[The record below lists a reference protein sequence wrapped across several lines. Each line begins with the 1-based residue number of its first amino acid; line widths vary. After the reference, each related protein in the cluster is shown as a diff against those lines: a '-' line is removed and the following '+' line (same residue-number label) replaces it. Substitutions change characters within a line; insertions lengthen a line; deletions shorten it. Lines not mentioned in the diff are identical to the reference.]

1 MTMDTLSPSLLRA
14 LAVGLLALV
23 LLLVGGAWLV
33 MAWRQ
38 ARSGL
43 AVDEA
48 LSRRRSG
55 SSLADPDGRSP
66 RTVSLPLDAVVRFGG
81 RWAAG
86 RFGMLLMAEED
97 RILVERAGYRSPN
110 RAKALFLV
118 ARLILTLVF
127 LLVAVLG
134 RQMHGMDGLASN
146 PVFLGLLGFGLGW
159 MAPKWL
165 VQRRVRR
172 RLADAGKELPLLI
185 DLLRLLQGVGLSVDQ
200 SLHIIVDEFH
210 EVMPVLSQELEWS
223 LDMYARG
230 RTREQSL
237 MRLSEHF
244 DNEDLAAI
252 CRLLCQVE
260 EQGGAVQEPL
270 ARFSERLRD
279 QRKLDLKA
287 QIGKLTVKMTGVMV
301 LTLLP
306 ALLIVTG
313 GSGFVAILRGLSRLS
328 G

>member
-1 MTMDTLSPSLLRA
+1 MHALSPSLLIS
-14 LAVGLLALV
+14 LAVGVLALV

-33 MAWRQ
+33 LAWRQ

-48 LSRRRSG
+48 LARRRAG
-55 SSLADPDGRSP
+55 APVAEPKGQEPPALGRS
-66 RTVSLPLDAVVRFGG
+66 LDTLVRLGG
-81 RWAAG
+81 NWAAG

-97 RILVERAGYRSPN
+97 RFLVERAGYRSTT
-110 RAKALFLV
+110 RAKAFFLM
-118 ARLILTLVF
+118 ARLALALLLPLV
-127 LLVAVLG
+127 VVLG
-134 RQMHGMDGLASN
+134 RPVLGTSGMASH
-146 PVFLGLLGFGLGW
+146 PVLLGFLGFGVGW
-159 MAPKWL
+159 MTPKWL
-165 VQRRVRR
+165 IQRRVGRR
-172 RLADAGKELPLLI
+172 MESAGKELPLFI

-237 MRLSEHF
+237 ARLSNHF
-244 DNEDLAAI
+244 DNDDLAAI

-270 ARFSERLRD
+270 ARFSGRLRD

-313 GSGFVAILRGLSRLS
+313 GAGFVAILRGLSRLS